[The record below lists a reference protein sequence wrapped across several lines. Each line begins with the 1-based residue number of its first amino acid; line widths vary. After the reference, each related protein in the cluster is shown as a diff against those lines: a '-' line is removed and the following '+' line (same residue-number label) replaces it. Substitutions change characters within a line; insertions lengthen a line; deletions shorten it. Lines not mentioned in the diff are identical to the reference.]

1 MDFLRGRIADTFGP
15 GVICFSGR
23 GGEILTPAGD
33 WQVITREATKKR
45 FRDGLAEIMVCT
57 DAAAEGL
64 NFQFCGALVN
74 YDMPWN
80 PMRVEQRI
88 GRIDRLGQEHPE
100 IRIVNLHYQDTVE
113 ADVYDALRHRIN
125 LFQSFVG
132 RLQPILARL
141 PRAITEVALGRPED
155 RERARTNLVTDIASE
170 VESAEQAGFDLDEV
184 TADDLDAPERPPARY
199 DLAGL
204 GALLA
209 RSDLLPPGL
218 QTKVLGARDWSW
230 QAPGM
235 PAPVRVT
242 ADPDYYEQHP
252 DSTELWSPGS
262 PVFPVPEAV
271 AESEELEG
279 VDYRSLVAG
288 QSATTDPTDG

>member
-1 MDFLRGRIADTFGP
+1 
-15 GVICFSGR
+15 
-23 GGEILTPAGD
+23 
-33 WQVITREATKKR
+33 
-45 FRDGLAEIMVCT
+45 VCT

-100 IRIVNLHYQDTVE
+100 IRIVNLHYADTVE
-113 ADVYDALRHRIN
+113 ADVYDALRKRIN

-155 RERARTNLVTDIASE
+155 RERARANLVTDLTADAAA
-170 VESAEQAGFDLDEV
+170 AEEAGFDLDEV
-184 TADDLDAPERPPARY
+184 TADDLEEPERPQARY
-199 DLAGL
+199 DLDDL
-204 GALLA
+204 GTLLA
-209 RSDLLPPGL
+209 RPDLLPPGI
-218 QTKVLGARDWSW
+218 QVKKSVGARDWSW

-235 PAPVRVT
+235 AAPVRVT
-242 ADPDYYEQHP
+242 TDPDYYEQHP

-271 AESEELEG
+271 AGTGELAG
-279 VDYRSLVAG
+279 LDWGKLVG
-288 QSATTDPTDG
+288 PGSRGG